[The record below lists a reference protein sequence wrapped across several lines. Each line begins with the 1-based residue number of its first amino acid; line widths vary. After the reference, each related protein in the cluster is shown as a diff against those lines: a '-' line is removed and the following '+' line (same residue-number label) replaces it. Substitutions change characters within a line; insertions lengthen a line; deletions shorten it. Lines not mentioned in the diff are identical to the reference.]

1 MNKKILSGSFWLS
14 FGSIVS
20 RILGV
25 VYLIP
30 WLIMLGSYHNQLNA
44 QALFNSSY
52 TPYAL
57 FLSIGTA
64 GLPSVI
70 AREVSQL
77 NSQNRYKDSLYIT
90 KLGFAIMLV
99 MGIACGILLYVT
111 APMIAK
117 NSPVDSVASATISIR
132 VLVPAVVILP
142 SMSMVRGWFQGNND
156 MKPYGISQLWEQF
169 ARILFIL
176 LATLLI
182 IEVFHH
188 DYVTAVYFSV
198 FGACVGAIAS
208 YLYLFAY
215 MRKQWGHYRE
225 LIENSEPRALNN
237 VSRSLLNLWYAS
249 IPFVLLGSF
258 ITVTQLVDQL
268 LFKQILISFSHMSK
282 SYVSYLYTIFSANP
296 SKITTVIISLA
307 TAVSET
313 SLPLLAGL
321 KYKANDS
328 QESIRQLLLENYRLL
343 LFVLLPVV
351 ALGAFA
357 ASPIYT
363 VLFSHDSL
371 GAYYLVENIVQSL
384 FAGLV
389 MNSLTLLL
397 ALNMNKLAVIY
408 MVEGVLVKIIL
419 QVPMTMFM
427 NADGAILSTDISF
440 LLVIWLSYHKLN
452 KTYGVN
458 MGSLLPIIVSNEI
471 YIILLFVYQ
480 ILFGYRFNDLG
491 RVGSFGYLAIFGLV
505 FLGIYVLLANWMKT
519 SETIFGKKIG
529 YRYYRYKHFE

>member
-90 KLGFAIMLV
+90 KLGLIIMFI
-99 MGIACGILLYVT
+99 MGLACGILLYLT
-111 APMIAK
+111 APIIAK

-176 LATLLI
+176 LATFLI
-182 IEVFHH
+182 IEIFHH
-188 DYVTAVYFSV
+188 NYVLAVYFSV

-215 MRKQWGHYRE
+215 LRKKWGHYRK
-225 LIENSEPRALNN
+225 LVNKSAPRALNN

-249 IPFVLLGSF
+249 IPFVMLGSF

-268 LFKQILISFSHMSK
+268 LFKQILISFNHMDK
-282 SYVSYLYTIFSANP
+282 TYVSYLYTIFSANP

-321 KYKANDS
+321 RYKSKDS
-328 QESIRQLLLENYRLL
+328 VKSIRKLLLENYRLL
-343 LFVLLPVV
+343 LFILLPVV

-357 ASPIYT
+357 SSPVYT

-371 GAYYLVENIVQSL
+371 GSYYLVENIVQSL
-384 FAGLV
+384 LAGLV

-408 MVEGVLVKIIL
+408 MVWGVVIKLIL
-419 QVPMTMFM
+419 QVPMTFM
-427 NADGAILSTDISF
+427 MGADGAIISSDIAF
-440 LLVIWLSYHKLN
+440 LAVILISYHKLN
-452 KTYGVN
+452 QTYHVKLS
-458 MGSLLPIIVSNEI
+458 SLLPIIVSNEI
-471 YIILLFVYQ
+471 YIILLFIYQ
-480 ILFGYRFNDLG
+480 LFIGNHFNNLG
-491 RVGSFGYLAIFGLV
+491 RLGSFIYLAIFGLV
-505 FLGIYVLLANWMKT
+505 FLGIYIFIANMMGI
-519 SETIFGKKIG
+519 SARIFGKKIG

>member
-1 MNKKILSGSFWLS
+1 MNKKILSGSLWLS

-57 FLSIGTA
+57 FLSVGTA

-90 KLGFAIMLV
+90 KLGLIIMLV
-99 MGIACGILLYVT
+99 MGLACGILLYAT
-111 APMIAK
+111 APIIAQ

-132 VLVPAVVILP
+132 VLVPAVIILP

-176 LATLLI
+176 LATLLV

-188 DYVTAVYFSV
+188 NYVIAVYFSV
-198 FGACVGAIAS
+198 FGASVGAIAS

-215 MRKQWGHYRE
+215 LHKQWGHYKQLLE
-225 LIENSEPRALNN
+225 SSEERALNN
-237 VSRSLLNLWYAS
+237 VTQSLLNLWYAS

-258 ITVTQLVDQL
+258 ITLTQLVDQL
-268 LFKQILISFSHMSK
+268 LFKQVLINFNHLTS
-282 SYVSYLYTIFSANP
+282 SYVSYIYTIFSANP

-321 KYKANDS
+321 KFKNKNR
-328 QESIRQLLLENYRLL
+328 QESIKKLLLENYRLL

-384 FAGLV
+384 LAGLV

-408 MVEGVLVKIIL
+408 IVWGVVFKVIL
-419 QVPMTMFM
+419 QVPMTIFM

-440 LLVIWLSYHKLN
+440 LIVIWLSYHKLN
-452 KTYGVN
+452 KTYIIRLT
-458 MGSLLPIIVSNEI
+458 SLLPIVVTNEI
-471 YIILLFVYQ
+471 YVV
-480 ILFGYRFNDLG
+480 ILFIYQLLIGNHFNHLG
-491 RVGSFGYLAIFGLV
+491 RVGSFIYLAIFGLV
-505 FLGIYVLLANWMKT
+505 FLGLYILIANLMEI
-519 SETIFGKKIG
+519 SQDIFGKKIG
-529 YRYYRYKHFE
+529 YRYYRYKHYE

>member
-1 MNKKILSGSFWLS
+1 
-14 FGSIVS
+14 
-20 RILGV
+20 
-25 VYLIP
+25 
-30 WLIMLGSYHNQLNA
+30 MLGSYHNQLNA

-90 KLGFAIMLV
+90 KLGLMIMLV
-99 MGIACGILLYVT
+99 MGVACGVLLYVT
-111 APMIAK
+111 APLIAK

-176 LATLLI
+176 LATLLV
-182 IEVFHH
+182 IEVFHRN
-188 DYVTAVYFSV
+188 YVIAVYFSV

-215 MRKQWGHYRE
+215 IRKQKGHYQK
-225 LIENSEPRALNN
+225 LFQSSAPRSLNN
-237 VSRSLLNLWYAS
+237 VGRSLLNLWYAS

-258 ITVTQLVDQL
+258 ITVTQLIDQL
-268 LFKQILISFSHMSK
+268 LFKQVLISFNHMNK
-282 SYVSYLYTIFSANP
+282 DYVSYLYTIFSANP
-296 SKITTVIISLA
+296 SKITTVVVSLA

-321 KYKANDS
+321 KYKAKDS
-328 QESIRQLLLENYRLL
+328 RESIQKLLLENYRLL
-343 LFVLLPVV
+343 LFVLLPIV

-357 ASPIYT
+357 SSPIYT

-371 GAYYLVENIVQSL
+371 GSYYLIENIVQSL
-384 FAGLV
+384 LAGLV

-408 MVEGVLVKIIL
+408 MVWGVLAKLIL
-419 QVPMTMFM
+419 QVPMTMLM

-440 LLVIWLSYHKLN
+440 LLVILLSYHKLN
-452 KTYGVN
+452 KTYNVK
-458 MGSLLPIIVSNEI
+458 MSSLLPIVVSNEI
-471 YIILLFVYQ
+471 YLLLLFVYQ
-480 ILFGYRFNDLG
+480 FLIGKHFNNLG
-491 RVGSFGYLAIFGLV
+491 RVGSFGYLAVFGLV
-505 FLGIYVLLANWMKT
+505 FLGIYILIANLMGT

>member
-1 MNKKILSGSFWLS
+1 
-14 FGSIVS
+14 
-20 RILGV
+20 
-25 VYLIP
+25 
-30 WLIMLGSYHNQLNA
+30 MLGSYHNQLNA

-57 FLSIGTA
+57 FLSVGTA

-90 KLGFAIMLV
+90 KLGLIIMLV
-99 MGIACGILLYVT
+99 MGLACGILLYVT
-111 APMIAK
+111 APIIAK

-132 VLVPAVVILP
+132 VLVPAVIILP

-176 LATLLI
+176 LATLLV

-188 DYVTAVYFSV
+188 NYVIAVYFSV
-198 FGACVGAIAS
+198 FGAFVGAIAS

-215 MRKQWGHYRE
+215 LRKRWGHYKQ
-225 LIENSEPRALNN
+225 LLENSEERALNN
-237 VSRSLLNLWYAS
+237 VTRSLLNLWYAS

-268 LFKQILISFSHMSK
+268 LFKQVLINFNHLSST
-282 SYVSYLYTIFSANP
+282 YVSYIYTIFSANP

-321 KYKANDS
+321 KFKSKDR
-328 QESIRQLLLENYRLL
+328 QESIKKLLLENYRLL

-384 FAGLV
+384 LAGLV

-408 MVEGVLVKIIL
+408 MVWGVVFKVIL

-440 LLVIWLSYHKLN
+440 LIVIWLSYHKLN
-452 KTYGVN
+452 KTYGIRLT
-458 MGSLLPIIVSNEI
+458 SLLPIVVTNEI
-471 YIILLFVYQ
+471 YIV
-480 ILFGYRFNDLG
+480 ILFIYQLLIGNHFNHLG
-491 RVGSFGYLAIFGLV
+491 RVGSFIYLAIFGLI
-505 FLGIYVLLANWMKT
+505 FLGLYVLISNLMGI
-519 SETIFGKKIG
+519 SQEIFGKKIG
-529 YRYYRYKHFE
+529 YRYYRYKHYH

>member
-90 KLGFAIMLV
+90 KLGFMIMLV
-99 MGIACGILLYVT
+99 MGLACGVLLYAT
-111 APMIAK
+111 APIIAK
-117 NSPVDSVASATISIR
+117 NSPVDSVVSATISIR

-169 ARILFIL
+169 ARISFIL

-188 DYVTAVYFSV
+188 NYVTAVYFSV

-215 MRKQWGHYRE
+215 MRKQWGHYKE
-225 LIENSEPRALNN
+225 LIAQSAPRTLNN
-237 VSRSLLNLWYAS
+237 VTHSLLNLWYAS

-268 LFKQILISFSHMSK
+268 LFKQILISFNHMDK
-282 SYVSYLYTIFSANP
+282 TYVSYLYTIFSANP

-321 KYKANDS
+321 KYKSRDS
-328 QESIRQLLLENYRLL
+328 QESIRKLLLENYKLL

-351 ALGAFA
+351 ALGSFA

-384 FAGLV
+384 LAGLV

-408 MVEGVLVKIIL
+408 MIEGVLVKIIL

-440 LLVIWLSYHKLN
+440 IMVIWLSYHKLN
-452 KTYGVN
+452 KTYGVKLR
-458 MGSLLPIIVSNEI
+458 SLLPIVVSNEI
-471 YIILLFVYQ
+471 YLILLFVYQ
-480 ILFGYRFNDLG
+480 LLLGHRFNDLG
-491 RVGSFGYLAIFGLV
+491 RVGSFIYLSIFGVV
-505 FLGIYVLLANWMKT
+505 FLGIYILLANWMKT

>member
-57 FLSIGTA
+57 FLSVGTA

-70 AREVSQL
+70 AREVSRL

-90 KLGFAIMLV
+90 KLGLVIMLV
-99 MGIACGILLYVT
+99 MGLACGILLYAT
-111 APMIAK
+111 APIIAK

-132 VLVPAVVILP
+132 VLVPAVIILP

-176 LATLLI
+176 LATLLV

-188 DYVTAVYFSV
+188 NYVTAVYFSV

-215 MRKQWGHYRE
+215 LRKQRGHYKRLLE
-225 LIENSEPRALNN
+225 KSEERTLND
-237 VSRSLLNLWYAS
+237 VTRSLLNLWYAS

-258 ITVTQLVDQL
+258 ITVTQLIDQL
-268 LFKQILISFSHMSK
+268 LFKQILIDFNHLGK
-282 SYVSYLYTIFSANP
+282 DYVSYIYTIFSANP
-296 SKITTVIISLA
+296 SKITTVVISLA

-321 KYKANDS
+321 KSMKKNS
-328 QESIRQLLLENYRLL
+328 QESIKQLLLENYRLL

-357 ASPIYT
+357 ASPVYT

-371 GAYYLVENIVQSL
+371 GAYYLVENIIQSL
-384 FAGLV
+384 LAGLV

-408 MVEGVLVKIIL
+408 MVWGVLIKLVL
-419 QVPMTMFM
+419 QVPMTMLM
-427 NADGAILSTDISF
+427 GADGAILSTDISF
-440 LLVIWLSYHKLN
+440 LVVILFSYHKLN
-452 KTYGVN
+452 KTYQVKLT
-458 MGSLLPIIVSNEI
+458 SLLPIVVANEI
-471 YIILLFVYQ
+471 YLFVLFIYQ
-480 ILFGYRFNDLG
+480 MLLGYRFNNLG
-491 RVGSFGYLAIFGLV
+491 RVGSFGYLVIFGLI
-505 FLGIYVLLANWMKT
+505 FLGLYLLIANFMGI
-519 SETIFGKKIG
+519 SERIFGKKIG
-529 YRYYRYKHFE
+529 YRYYRYKHYE

>member
-1 MNKKILSGSFWLS
+1 
-14 FGSIVS
+14 
-20 RILGV
+20 
-25 VYLIP
+25 
-30 WLIMLGSYHNQLNA
+30 
-44 QALFNSSY
+44 
-52 TPYAL
+52 
-57 FLSIGTA
+57 
-64 GLPSVI
+64 
-70 AREVSQL
+70 
-77 NSQNRYKDSLYIT
+77 
-90 KLGFAIMLV
+90 MLV
-99 MGIACGILLYVT
+99 MGLACGILLYAT
-111 APMIAK
+111 APIIAK

-132 VLVPAVVILP
+132 VLVPAVIILP

-176 LATLLI
+176 LSTLLV

-188 DYVTAVYFSV
+188 NYVTAVYFSV

-215 MRKQWGHYRE
+215 MRKKWGYYKG
-225 LIENSEPRALNN
+225 LIEKSKPRALNN
-237 VSRSLLNLWYAS
+237 VYRSLLNLWYAS

-268 LFKQILISFSHMSK
+268 LFKQILISFNHMS
-282 SYVSYLYTIFSANP
+282 SQYVSYLYTIFSANP

-321 KYKANDS
+321 KYKSKDN
-328 QESIRQLLLENYRLL
+328 QGSIKKLLLENYRLL
-343 LFVLLPVV
+343 LFVLLPLVSL
-351 ALGAFA
+351 AAFA
-357 ASPIYT
+357 SSPIYT

-384 FAGLV
+384 LAGLV

-397 ALNMNKLAVIY
+397 ALNMNKLAVGY
-408 MVEGVLVKIIL
+408 MIWGIIVKIVL

-427 NADGAILSTDISF
+427 SADGAILSTDVAF
-440 LLVIWLSYHKLN
+440 LLVIVLSYHKLD
-452 KTYGVN
+452 KTYDVN
-458 MGSLLPIIVSNEI
+458 LHSLLPIVVVNEI
-471 YIILLFVYQ
+471 YIILLFIYQ
-480 ILFGYRFNDLG
+480 LLIGYHFNSLG
-491 RVGSFGYLAIFGLV
+491 RMGSFIYLAIFGLV
-505 FLGIYVLLANWMKT
+505 FLGIYILLANVMGT

>member
-208 YLYLFAY
+208 YLYLLHICASS
-215 MRKQWGHYRE
+215 GD
-225 LIENSEPRALNN
+225 ITEN
-237 VSRSLLNLWYAS
+237 
-249 IPFVLLGSF
+249 
-258 ITVTQLVDQL
+258 
-268 LFKQILISFSHMSK
+268 
-282 SYVSYLYTIFSANP
+282 
-296 SKITTVIISLA
+296 
-307 TAVSET
+307 
-313 SLPLLAGL
+313 
-321 KYKANDS
+321 
-328 QESIRQLLLENYRLL
+328 
-343 LFVLLPVV
+343 
-351 ALGAFA
+351 
-357 ASPIYT
+357 
-363 VLFSHDSL
+363 
-371 GAYYLVENIVQSL
+371 
-384 FAGLV
+384 
-389 MNSLTLLL
+389 
-397 ALNMNKLAVIY
+397 
-408 MVEGVLVKIIL
+408 
-419 QVPMTMFM
+419 
-427 NADGAILSTDISF
+427 
-440 LLVIWLSYHKLN
+440 
-452 KTYGVN
+452 
-458 MGSLLPIIVSNEI
+458 
-471 YIILLFVYQ
+471 
-480 ILFGYRFNDLG
+480 
-491 RVGSFGYLAIFGLV
+491 
-505 FLGIYVLLANWMKT
+505 
-519 SETIFGKKIG
+519 
-529 YRYYRYKHFE
+529 

>member
-90 KLGFAIMLV
+90 KLGLIIMFV
-99 MGIACGILLYVT
+99 MGLACGVLLYVT
-111 APMIAK
+111 APIIAK

-176 LATLLI
+176 LSTFLV

-215 MRKQWGHYRE
+215 MRKQWGHYKG
-225 LIENSEPRALNN
+225 LIDKSTPRALNN

-268 LFKQILISFSHMSK
+268 LFKQILISFNHMSTT
-282 SYVSYLYTIFSANP
+282 YVSYLYTIFSANP

-321 KYKANDS
+321 RYKSN
-328 QESIRQLLLENYRLL
+328 
-343 LFVLLPVV
+343 LPVV

-357 ASPIYT
+357 SSPVYS

-384 FAGLV
+384 LAGLV

-408 MVEGVLVKIIL
+408 MMWGILAKIIL
-419 QVPMTMFM
+419 QVPMTFLMS
-427 NADGAILSTDISF
+427 ADGAILSTDISF
-440 LLVIWLSYHKLN
+440 LIVILLSYHKLN
-452 KTYGVN
+452 KTYGVKLR
-458 MGSLLPIIVSNEI
+458 SLLPIIVSNEI
-471 YIILLFVYQ
+471 YIVLLFVYQ
-480 ILFGYRFNDLG
+480 FLFGYRFNNLG
-491 RVGSFGYLAIFGLV
+491 RMGSFIYLAIFGLA
-505 FLGIYVLLANWMKT
+505 FLGIYILIANWMGT

-529 YRYYRYKHFE
+529 YRYYRYKHYQ

>member
-1 MNKKILSGSFWLS
+1 
-14 FGSIVS
+14 
-20 RILGV
+20 
-25 VYLIP
+25 
-30 WLIMLGSYHNQLNA
+30 MLGSYHNQLNA

-57 FLSIGTA
+57 FLSVGTA

-90 KLGFAIMLV
+90 KLGLIIMLV
-99 MGIACGILLYVT
+99 MGLACGILLYVT
-111 APMIAK
+111 APIIAK

-132 VLVPAVVILP
+132 VLVPAVIILP

-176 LATLLI
+176 LATLLV

-188 DYVTAVYFSV
+188 NYVIAVYFSV
-198 FGACVGAIAS
+198 FGAFVGAIAS

-215 MRKQWGHYRE
+215 LRKRWGHYKQ
-225 LIENSEPRALNN
+225 LLENSEERALNN
-237 VSRSLLNLWYAS
+237 VTRSLLNLWYAS

-268 LFKQILISFSHMSK
+268 LFKQVLINFNHLSST
-282 SYVSYLYTIFSANP
+282 YVSYIYTIFSANP

-321 KYKANDS
+321 KFKSKDR
-328 QESIRQLLLENYRLL
+328 QESIKKLLLENYRLL

-363 VLFSHDSL
+363 VLFSHDSF

-384 FAGLV
+384 LAGLV

-408 MVEGVLVKIIL
+408 MVWGVVFKVIL

-440 LLVIWLSYHKLN
+440 LIVIWLSYHKLN
-452 KTYGVN
+452 KTYGIRLT
-458 MGSLLPIIVSNEI
+458 SLLPIVVTNEI
-471 YIILLFVYQ
+471 YIV
-480 ILFGYRFNDLG
+480 ILFIYQLLIGNHFNHLG
-491 RVGSFGYLAIFGLV
+491 RVGSFIYLAIFGLI
-505 FLGIYVLLANWMKT
+505 FLGLYVLISNLMGI
-519 SETIFGKKIG
+519 SQEIFGKKIG
-529 YRYYRYKHFE
+529 YRYYRYKHYH

>member
-1 MNKKILSGSFWLS
+1 
-14 FGSIVS
+14 
-20 RILGV
+20 
-25 VYLIP
+25 
-30 WLIMLGSYHNQLNA
+30 MLGSYHNQLNA

-57 FLSIGTA
+57 FLSVGTA

-90 KLGFAIMLV
+90 KLGLIIMLV
-99 MGIACGILLYVT
+99 MGLACGILLYVT
-111 APMIAK
+111 APIIAK

-132 VLVPAVVILP
+132 VLVPAVIILP

-215 MRKQWGHYRE
+215 LRKRWGHYKQ
-225 LIENSEPRALNN
+225 LLENSEERALNN
-237 VSRSLLNLWYAS
+237 VTRSLLNLWYAS

-268 LFKQILISFSHMSK
+268 LFKQVLINFNHLSST
-282 SYVSYLYTIFSANP
+282 YVSYIYTIFSANP

-321 KYKANDS
+321 KFKSKDR
-328 QESIRQLLLENYRLL
+328 QESIKKLLLENYRLL

-384 FAGLV
+384 LAGLV

-408 MVEGVLVKIIL
+408 MVWGVVFKVIL

-440 LLVIWLSYHKLN
+440 LIVIWLSYHKLN
-452 KTYGVN
+452 KTYGIRLT
-458 MGSLLPIIVSNEI
+458 SLLPIVVTNEI
-471 YIILLFVYQ
+471 YIV
-480 ILFGYRFNDLG
+480 ILFIYQLLIGNHFNHLG
-491 RVGSFGYLAIFGLV
+491 RVGSFIYLAIFGLI
-505 FLGIYVLLANWMKT
+505 FLGLYVLISNLMGI
-519 SETIFGKKIG
+519 SQEIFGKKIG
-529 YRYYRYKHFE
+529 YRYYRYKHYH

>member
-1 MNKKILSGSFWLS
+1 
-14 FGSIVS
+14 
-20 RILGV
+20 
-25 VYLIP
+25 
-30 WLIMLGSYHNQLNA
+30 MLGSYHNQLNA

-57 FLSIGTA
+57 FLSVGTA

-90 KLGFAIMLV
+90 KLGLIIMLV
-99 MGIACGILLYVT
+99 MGLACGILLYVT
-111 APMIAK
+111 APIIAK

-132 VLVPAVVILP
+132 VLVPAVIILP

-176 LATLLI
+176 LATLLV

-188 DYVTAVYFSV
+188 NYVIAVYFSV
-198 FGACVGAIAS
+198 FGAFVGAIAS

-215 MRKQWGHYRE
+215 LRKQWGHYKQ
-225 LIENSEPRALNN
+225 LLENSEERALNN
-237 VSRSLLNLWYAS
+237 VTRSLLNLWYAS

-268 LFKQILISFSHMSK
+268 LFKQVLINFNHLSST
-282 SYVSYLYTIFSANP
+282 YVSYIYTIFSANP

-321 KYKANDS
+321 KFKSKDR
-328 QESIRQLLLENYRLL
+328 QESIKKLLLENYRLL

-384 FAGLV
+384 LAGLV

-408 MVEGVLVKIIL
+408 MVWGVVFKVIL

-440 LLVIWLSYHKLN
+440 LIVIWLSYHKLN
-452 KTYGVN
+452 KTYGIRLT
-458 MGSLLPIIVSNEI
+458 SLLPIVVTNEI
-471 YIILLFVYQ
+471 YIV
-480 ILFGYRFNDLG
+480 ILFIYQLLIGNHFNHLG
-491 RVGSFGYLAIFGLV
+491 RVGSFIYLAIFGLI
-505 FLGIYVLLANWMKT
+505 FLGLYVLISNLMGI
-519 SETIFGKKIG
+519 SQEIFGKKIG
-529 YRYYRYKHFE
+529 YRYYRYKHYH